1 MALALFME
9 VLHFGHGVTSAA
21 AGVGFTFSGQ
31 GTSTITSNGV
41 AFGCPIT
48 IDCGTGTVQLAD
60 ALELNSTRTLT
71 LTSGTFDAVSYNV
84 TTGTFTTSGAGQTT
98 LKMGSGTWTLA
109 GTGSVWNNNG
119 GTLYKAPQTS
129 YCLTP
134 AHLLEL
140 FGANQSYNK
149 LTIGGAT
156 GTSTLTISGNNQFT
170 ELASTK
176 TVAHTIALGTT
187 TQTFGKWSVT
197 GTAGN
202 VVTLTG
208 TGTSHSLLA
217 LAQTALTTLQW
228 AASALVPTLLPSS
241 MLGPTA
247 LPQAHPLRPPI

>member
-1 MALALFME
+1 
-9 VLHFGHGVTSAA
+9 
-21 AGVGFTFSGQ
+21 
-31 GTSTITSNGV
+31 
-41 AFGCPIT
+41 
-48 IDCGTGTVQLAD
+48 
-60 ALELNSTRTLT
+60 
-71 LTSGTFDAVSYNV
+71 
-84 TTGTFTTSGAGQTT
+84 

-119 GTLYKAPQTS
+119 GTLYKGTADILLSNTS
-129 YCLTP
+129 TS
-134 AHLLEL
+134 ARSF

-208 TGTSHSLLA
+208 TGTSHILAGACTDGIDYLVMGSIRFSANSPAEFYAGANSTATGSPAAPTYLTDKPADSTRYWVGGTGNWNDTGSLVHVL
-217 LAQTALTTLQW
+217 W
-228 AASALVPTLLPSS
+228 W
-241 MLGPTA
+241 
-247 LPQAHPLRPPI
+247 RWWR